1 VNDQDYI
8 RKAVKLADG
17 WRWFSLSTDHEKR
30 YAIIINGK
38 NVGIPEN
45 LANLPEFIKDA
56 LSAQLVKQADRA
68 FKDWRCLEL
77 FEGHT
82 AVRRFEPL
90 SETGEDL
97 AACYGE
103 GRAMNTIK
111 TIVDSKKLE
120 KQ

>member
-56 LSAQLVKQADRA
+56 LSAQLVKQA
-68 FKDWRCLEL
+68 
-77 FEGHT
+77 
-82 AVRRFEPL
+82 EPL